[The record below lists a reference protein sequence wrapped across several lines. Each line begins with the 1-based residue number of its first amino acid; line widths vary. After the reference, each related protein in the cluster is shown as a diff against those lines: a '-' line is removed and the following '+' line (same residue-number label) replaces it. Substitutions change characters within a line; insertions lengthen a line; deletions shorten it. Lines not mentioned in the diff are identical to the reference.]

1 MVPIISTIKST
12 LYGYQKINV
21 LLNRTIA
28 TPIIITGINPP
39 QVCSIMVDEYSRG
52 ALWTIP
58 YSIDIRNLHVAVL

>member
-1 MVPIISTIKST
+1 MVPTISTIKST
-12 LYGYQKINV
+12 LYGYQGIMI

-28 TPIIITGINPP
+28 IPIIIMGINPP

-58 YSIDIRNLHVAVL
+58 